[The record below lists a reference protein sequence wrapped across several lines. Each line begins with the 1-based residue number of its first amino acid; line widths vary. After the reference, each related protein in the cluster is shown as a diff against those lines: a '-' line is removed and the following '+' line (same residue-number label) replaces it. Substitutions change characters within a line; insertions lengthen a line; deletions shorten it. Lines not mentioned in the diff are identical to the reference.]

1 MGWVGKGRF
10 EAVRRRWARKRG
22 LARLLD
28 RLEWTPCAPSA
39 GSSEHHLLL
48 VHHRRVVGEF
58 SYRLCDRCPAG
69 QMTTTRVPLSLS
81 EGRVVRRAMSHLR
94 FRHPDRSWL
103 PQPDVAGTGPA
114 RRRYLADS
122 RFCEGH
128 DAAGYSLPAS
138 TPFAPE
144 PSARAV
150 ATTLPPAVAPA
161 R

>member
-10 EAVRRRWARKRG
+10 EAVRRRWARKRV

-28 RLEWTPCAPSA
+28 RLEWTACPPSA

-48 VHHRRVVGEF
+48 VQHRRVVGEF

-69 QMTTTRVPLSLS
+69 QMTTTRAPLSLS

-103 PQPDVAGTGPA
+103 PQPDVAGTGTA

-138 TPFAPE
+138 TPIAWE
-144 PSARAV
+144 SSSQGAGAAV
-150 ATTLPPAVAPA
+150 PTAVAPA
-161 R
+161 H

>member
-1 MGWVGKGRF
+1 MGMVGNRRF
-10 EAVRRRWARKRG
+10 EAVRRRWARRRG
-22 LARLLD
+22 RARLLD
-28 RLEWTPCAPSA
+28 RLEWTACPPSA
-39 GSSEHHLLL
+39 GTSEHHLLL
-48 VHHRRVVGEF
+48 VHHRKVVGEF

-103 PQPDVAGTGPA
+103 PQPAVAGTGTA

-128 DAAGYSLPAS
+128 DSAGYSLPAS
-138 TPFAPE
+138 TTFASE
-144 PSARAV
+144 RFSRAAAQVSATA
-150 ATTLPPAVAPA
+150 
-161 R
+161 

>member
-1 MGWVGKGRF
+1 MQ
-10 EAVRRRWARKRG
+10 
-22 LARLLD
+22 
-28 RLEWTPCAPSA
+28 
-39 GSSEHHLLL
+39 
-48 VHHRRVVGEF
+48 HRRVVGEF

-81 EGRVVRRAMSHLR
+81 ERRVVRRAMSHLR

-103 PQPDVAGTGPA
+103 PQPDVAGTGTA
-114 RRRYLADS
+114 RPRYLADS

-138 TPFAPE
+138 TAFTSDSLSRAPM
-144 PSARAV
+144 PS
-150 ATTLPPAVAPA
+150 AVAPA

>member
-10 EAVRRRWARKRG
+10 EAVRRRWARKRV

-138 TPFAPE
+138 TAFTSDSLSQA
-144 PSARAV
+144 A
-150 ATTLPPAVAPA
+150 LPPAVAPA

>member
-1 MGWVGKGRF
+1 MGMVGNRRF
-10 EAVRRRWARKRG
+10 EAVRRRWARRRG
-22 LARLLD
+22 RARLLD
-28 RLEWTPCAPSA
+28 RLEWTACPPSA
-39 GSSEHHLLL
+39 GTSEHHLLL
-48 VHHRRVVGEF
+48 VHHRKVVGEF

-103 PQPDVAGTGPA
+103 PQPAVAGTGTA

-128 DAAGYSLPAS
+128 DSAGYSLPAS
-138 TPFAPE
+138 TTFASE
-144 PSARAV
+144 PSSRAAAQV
-150 ATTLPPAVAPA
+150 TATA
-161 R
+161 

>member
-10 EAVRRRWARKRG
+10 EAVRRRWARKRV

-28 RLEWTPCAPSA
+28 RLEWTACPPSA

-48 VHHRRVVGEF
+48 VQHRRVVGEF

-69 QMTTTRVPLSLS
+69 QMTTTRVPLYLSEGS

-103 PQPDVAGTGPA
+103 PRPGVAGTGRV
-114 RRRYLADS
+114 RRRYPADS

-138 TPFAPE
+138 TAFTSDS
-144 PSARAV
+144 PSPAAM
-150 ATTLPPAVAPA
+150 ASAVAPA

>member
-1 MGWVGKGRF
+1 
-10 EAVRRRWARKRG
+10 
-22 LARLLD
+22 
-28 RLEWTPCAPSA
+28 
-39 GSSEHHLLL
+39 
-48 VHHRRVVGEF
+48 
-58 SYRLCDRCPAG
+58 
-69 QMTTTRVPLSLS
+69 MTTTRVPQSLS

-103 PQPDVAGTGPA
+103 PQPAVAGTGTV

-138 TPFAPE
+138 TSFASE
-144 PSARAV
+144 LSARAAAKV
-150 ATTLPPAVAPA
+150 TTTAVAPA

>member
-1 MGWVGKGRF
+1 MVGNRRF
-10 EAVRRRWARKRG
+10 EAVRRRWARKRWH
-22 LARLLD
+22 ARLLD
-28 RLEWTPCAPSA
+28 RLEWTACPPPA

-48 VHHRRVVGEF
+48 VQHRRVVGEF

-103 PQPDVAGTGPA
+103 PQPDVTGTGRT
-114 RRRYLADS
+114 RRRYPADS

-128 DAAGYSLPAS
+128 DAAGYSLPAATAFTTGS
-138 TPFAPE
+138 SSRA
-144 PSARAV
+144 AV
-150 ATTLPPAVAPA
+150 APAVAPA